1 MSNILDL
8 REVLVRGL
16 DNSKGYDTDR
26 TLNSY
31 QADSCASHN
40 HEYKNQETYLSL
52 EQQQ

>member
-8 REVLVRGL
+8 REVFVQDL

-31 QADSCASHN
+31 QADSCVSHN
-40 HEYKNQETYLSL
+40 HEYKNQETSLSV
-52 EQQQ
+52 EQQ